1 MLKPKAVLK
10 AYGAD
15 AQDDGQMEKEIFL
28 ELEELKV
35 LLDFP
40 YQISEQLPLPLYNNL
55 LREDEPTKTEWEE
68 GEI

>member
-1 MLKPKAVLK
+1 MLKPKAVI
-10 AYGAD
+10 
-15 AQDDGQMEKEIFL
+15 DDGQMEKEIFL

-55 LREDEPTKTEWEE
+55 LREDEPRKTEWEE